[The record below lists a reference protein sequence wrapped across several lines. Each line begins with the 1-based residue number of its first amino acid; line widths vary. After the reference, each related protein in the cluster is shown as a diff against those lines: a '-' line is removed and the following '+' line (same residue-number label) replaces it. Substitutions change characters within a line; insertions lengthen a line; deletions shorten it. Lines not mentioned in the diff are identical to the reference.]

1 MLTCYCFKCARDV
14 QFARIFI
21 YPEQAWCDWLWWM
34 CFIRVALARCRGVCA
49 FIFILFFLNFAHTPS
64 ANGDERRAESHLRD
78 MVRVSIT
85 VVNLLKLTRL
95 AVLYVW
101 RWSAVEDHEGCV
113 QYRQIYHFN
122 TADSWITKYFPF
134 LSLHQKGP
142 RLRKNKTFNIRSSQ

>member
-1 MLTCYCFKCARDV
+1 MCKRCAICAYLYISRASMMRLTVVNVFYSGRVGTMPRRLC
-14 QFARIFI
+14 I
-21 YPEQAWCDWLWWM
+21 Y
-34 CFIRVALARCRGVCA
+34 
-49 FIFILFFLNFAHTPS
+49 FILFFLIFAHTPS